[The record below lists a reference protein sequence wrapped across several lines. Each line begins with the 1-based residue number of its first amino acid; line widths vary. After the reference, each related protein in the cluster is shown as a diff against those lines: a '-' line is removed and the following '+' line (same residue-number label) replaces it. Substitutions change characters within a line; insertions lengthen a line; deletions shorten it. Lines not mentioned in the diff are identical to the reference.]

1 MLNIKK
7 AITLA
12 VVSCSFVLAGCQ
24 TSQGLYHWGEYESGL
39 YGYYQDPAEL
49 ATLSEQLLQAIEEA
63 NGRVAPGMY
72 AEYGTLMLQQGK
84 TDEAVLYYTRE
95 RDLWPESRHLMDAMI
110 NNLTNKTGGQKDG

>member
-49 ATLSEQLLQAIEEA
+49 ATLAEQLLQAIEEA

-84 TDEAVLYYTRE
+84 TDEAVLYYTRGAG
-95 RDLWPESRHLMDAMI
+95 SMA
-110 NNLTNKTGGQKDG
+110 